1 MRYTMKDDRTL
12 AIAIDSI
19 FYTTIQEFLDD
30 FIPSRKIQHLL
41 IQNKWLRMDGNPVKR
56 EDDIMG
62 LNLEINL
69 YPETYAYQPADMK
82 PDVVYEDELL
92 LVVNKPKEV
101 LVHDDGNDIDCLSRW
116 VEGYYVDRP
125 YIAAQPLHR
134 LDKETTGLVAYSKS
148 IIFQPLLDKYLSEKQ
163 LRRYYLAF
171 VKGRLDP
178 GTSLTID
185 KPIGRDRHDAAKRIV
200 NKNGQRALTKARS
213 LGYSKKGYTIMRCVL
228 YTGRTHQIRVHLANE
243 QLPILND
250 SLYGVRSDLCIRM
263 GLMADELEFY
273 HPLKEENVLIEADLP
288 NDLAKLYFEVIH

>member
-12 AIAIDSI
+12 AIAIDSL
-19 FYTTIQEFLDD
+19 FHTTIQEFLDD

-41 IQNKWLRMDGNPVKR
+41 IQNKWLKMDGNPVKR

-69 YPETYAYQPADMK
+69 YPETYSYQMSSMNI
-82 PDVVYEDELL
+82 DVVYEDELL
-92 LVVNKPKEV
+92 LVVNKPKDV
-101 LVHDDGNDIDCLSRW
+101 LVHGDGSDVDCLSRW
-116 VEGYYVDRP
+116 VEGYYADSP

-134 LDKETTGLVAYSKS
+134 LDRETTGLVAFSKS

-163 LRRYYLAF
+163 IRRYYLAF
-171 VKGRLDP
+171 VKGKLNP

-185 KPIGRDRHDAAKRIV
+185 KPIGKDRHDASKRIV

-213 LGYSKKGYTIMRCVL
+213 LGYSKKGYSIMRCVL
-228 YTGRTHQIRVHLANE
+228 DTGRTHQIRVHLASE

-250 SLYGVRSDLCIRM
+250 SLYGISSDLCIRM
-263 GLMADELEFY
+263 GLVADELEFY

-288 NDLAKLYFEVIH
+288 NDLAKLYFEVIG